1 MDDCNDMDCLATGE
15 ALKLLKPNLPTANF
29 IYNERFIYTS
39 YHLSIFIY
47 MPKKKTTTLFED
59 SLAELEQLVSQ
70 LEQGDISLEESL
82 KSFERGVT
90 LTRTCQK
97 ALQEAE
103 QKVQILLEKNGTQT
117 LEPFTD
123 E

>member
-1 MDDCNDMDCLATGE
+1 MPDSINP
-15 ALKLLKPNLPTANF
+15 KSTAVF
-29 IYNERFIYTS
+29 S
-39 YHLSIFIY
+39 P
-47 MPKKKTTTLFED
+47 MPKKKSSTPFEE

-70 LEQGDISLEESL
+70 LEHGDITLEESL
-82 KSFERGVT
+82 KSFERGVY
-90 LTRTCQK
+90 LTRTCRQ

-103 QKVQILLEKNGTQT
+103 QKVQILLEKNGSQS

>member
-1 MDDCNDMDCLATGE
+1 
-15 ALKLLKPNLPTANF
+15 
-29 IYNERFIYTS
+29 
-39 YHLSIFIY
+39 
-47 MPKKKTTTLFED
+47 MPKNKTATLFED
-59 SLAELEQLVSQ
+59 SLVELEQLVNQ
-70 LEQGDISLEESL
+70 LEQGELSLEESL
-82 KSFERGVT
+82 KSFERGVN

-103 QKVQILLEKNGTQT
+103 QKVQILIEKNGTQT

>member
-1 MDDCNDMDCLATGE
+1 
-15 ALKLLKPNLPTANF
+15 
-29 IYNERFIYTS
+29 
-39 YHLSIFIY
+39 
-47 MPKKKTTTLFED
+47 MPRKKTTNLFEE
-59 SLAELEQLVSQ
+59 SLAELEQLTEQ
-70 LEQGDISLEESL
+70 MEQGELSLEDSL
-82 KSFERGVT
+82 KSFERGVN
-90 LTRTCQK
+90 LTRICQK

>member
-1 MDDCNDMDCLATGE
+1 MT
-15 ALKLLKPNLPTANF
+15 
-29 IYNERFIYTS
+29 
-39 YHLSIFIY
+39 
-47 MPKKKTTTLFED
+47 KKKITPFED

-82 KSFERGVT
+82 KSFERGVF

-97 ALQEAE
+97 ALQDAE
-103 QKVQILLEKNGTQT
+103 QKVQILIEKNGTQT